1 MNAKFIQ
8 KGDSIDF
15 IPSRDMDAGEIIQHG
30 NLVGITKTPVKAG
43 ELGALAVSGIF
54 AVVKNNGIAF
64 PLGADVFWNTDINST
79 DRKGLFIGTAVK
91 AVGTEKDSVE
101 VLLNSS
107 SAQYKGTTAFKVFPN
122 AKAYAVGDTIAEL
135 GDAVVAEP
143 IPAEMT
149 HKFIVRSTV
158 PPTENDVIIDW
169 GDGSP
174 VTKLSDGITAQHEQ
188 SGVEA
193 IQELQENGEYEF
205 LCTHTYSTQGVYKVT
220 LIGRDYFGLT
230 PSVTFGEHASNNTVE
245 NTRYNLMC
253 ECMTAELP
261 IASHIVNY
269 SSFAI
274 GALRLFEVN
283 AKNFAWNSAPVN
295 WHGAFAVCKNLKCLI
310 GFDVIAKYY
319 GARTVTNLC
328 SNCTALVESDFCL
341 PGFVTE
347 VNAFGTA
354 YGRCYK
360 LGSTGVTK
368 IQNLIPKTGFA
379 TRKIQFS
386 GVFNDCYELGGT
398 VPAGELWLDTSV
410 KWEQTAQAFQDCTLI
425 AAQVPVSW
433 GGTMAEPEIVQH
445 TEVVDVLPDSPDAN
459 TVYLVKGQ

>member
-54 AVVKNNGIAF
+54 AVAKNNGTVF
-64 PLGADVFWNTDINST
+64 PLGADVFWNADSNSA

-91 AVGTEKDSVE
+91 AAGTEKDSVE

-107 SAQYKGTTAFKVFPN
+107 SAQSKGTTAFKVFPN

-135 GDAVVAEP
+135 GDAVVSEP

-149 HKFIVRSTV
+149 HKFIVRSNC
-158 PPTENDVIIDW
+158 PAAQNDVTIDW

-174 VTKLSDGITAQHEQ
+174 ITKLSDGISAQHGQ

-193 IQELQENGEYEF
+193 INELPYDGDEQEWEY
-205 LCTHTYSTQGVYKVT
+205 LCTHTYEKQGIYTVT
-220 LIGRDYFGLT
+220 INGRNYFAFNA
-230 PSVTFGEHASNNTVE
+230 SITFGGYTEE
-245 NTRYNLMC
+245 RQYNLIC
-253 ECMTAELP
+253 GCMTAELP
-261 IASHIVNY
+261 IAPHIVNY
-269 SSFAI
+269 SSFAV

-295 WHGAFAVCKNLKCLI
+295 WHGAFAVCKNLKRLA
-310 GFDVIAKYY
+310 GFDVVAKYY

-347 VNAFGTA
+347 INAFGTA

-398 VPAGELWLDTSV
+398 VPAGVLWLDTSV
-410 KWEQTAQAFQDCTLI
+410 KWEQTTQAFQDCTLI

-433 GGTMAEPEIVQH
+433 GGTVADPEIVQH